1 MKGIEKMF
9 RNYSEQFMRI
19 IGQERRIGQNE
30 RRLKNT
36 YIAEDRRNGIADRR
50 KPKVYRLKRLR
61 TEDRRQTH
69 TYIAKDRRSGIA
81 DRRNHERI
89 LPPWWRLNLR

>member
-1 MKGIEKMF
+1 MKGIEKMP

-50 KPKVYRLKRLR
+50 KPKVYRLKRLK
-61 TEDRRQTH
+61 TEDRRQNR

-81 DRRNHERI
+81 DRRNHKRI
-89 LPPWWRLNLR
+89 LPLWWRLNLR